1 VTYYQRHKEARKA
14 YQNNRSLYIEKRQMI
29 NVQISY
35 QFSITPNAV
44 FDGNTVNYFKAHH
57 FDTAQLVVSDQS
69 NPAAAI
75 NALKAA
81 GFAVVVDIEQVIWA
95 GGQVTAP
102 LSNFAGYFQMLKNA
116 GVEYVSSEGGR
127 SGDLDI
133 LKQYFKGYM
142 NYNCDQCGL
151 WKDFYSHPF
160 TVWNSWESY
169 YDSEWQYIQ
178 QGCRAGKKNGI
189 LAGCWTYGNPILSNS
204 QAGTGLTYMAMAD
217 WMAANGGLDHFA
229 IWAGIND
236 NMLSQ
241 YKALGFEGIVAA
253 MQAKYPPRGTGPAP
267 VSTITPASCISEIT
281 LVNKM
286 RYEFITGSDQACW
299 YRTIDTTGKASAFTS
314 LGGKCIAAP
323 KAVALPDGSL
333 RVYVIGTTT
342 SVFEKAMTAAGVWSA
357 DWKNLGGLTPKGSSL
372 EAVAYAM
379 NNLVVY
385 VLGTNGSEYT
395 NTWGGTAWSGWTS
408 YIAKLA

>member
-1 VTYYQRHKEARKA
+1 
-14 YQNNRSLYIEKRQMI
+14 MI
-29 NVQISY
+29 VQIDY
-35 QFSITPNAV
+35 HFSITPNAC
-44 FDGNTVNYFKAHH
+44 FDGVTIPYFVAHH
-57 FDTAQLVVSDQS
+57 FNTAQLVVSDES
-69 NPAAAI
+69 NPASAI
-75 NALKAA
+75 AKLKAA
-81 GFAVVVDIEQVIWA
+81 GLNVIVDIEQVIWA
-95 GGQVTAP
+95 GGNVSTPISAF
-102 LSNFAGYFQMLKNA
+102 STYFQMLKSA
-116 GVEYVSSEGGR
+116 GVEYISSEGGR
-127 SGDLDI
+127 DGDLDYI
-133 LKQYFKGYM
+133 KSGGWFKGYV

-151 WKDFYSHPF
+151 WKNFFSHPF
-160 TVWNSWESY
+160 TVKNSWESY
-169 YDSEWQYIQ
+169 YTSEWTYIQ
-178 QGCRAGKKNGI
+178 EGCKAGKLNGI
-189 LAGCWTYGNPILSNS
+189 LAGCWTYGNPILANS
-204 QAGTGLTYMAMAD
+204 QAGTGLTYMGMAD
-217 WMAANGGLDHFA
+217 WMAANCGLDHWA

-241 YKALGFEGIVAA
+241 YKALGFEAIVSNL
-253 MQAKYPPRGTGPAP
+253 QAKYPPRGTGPAP

-323 KAVALPDGSL
+323 KAAALPDGSL

-395 NTWGGTAWSGWTS
+395 NTWGGTAWSGWKS

>member
-1 VTYYQRHKEARKA
+1 
-14 YQNNRSLYIEKRQMI
+14 M
-29 NVQISY
+29 QISY
-35 QFSITPNAV
+35 QFSITPNAC
-44 FDGNTVNYFKAHH
+44 FDGVTIPYFKAHH

-69 NPAAAI
+69 IPTAALAT
-75 NALKAA
+75 LKKA
-81 GFAVVVDIEQVIWA
+81 GLNIIVDIEQVIWA

-102 LSNFAGYFQMLKNA
+102 LSNFTGYFQALKNA

-204 QAGTGLTYMAMAD
+204 QAGTDLTYMAMAD
-217 WMAANGGLDHFA
+217 WMAANGGLDHWA

-236 NMLSQ
+236 GMLQQ
-241 YKALGFEGIVAA
+241 YKALGFEAIVAK
-253 MQAKYPPRGTGPAP
+253 MQSLFPPNGTGPT
-267 VSTITPASCISEIT
+267 TITPASIISV
-281 LVNKM
+281 VN
-286 RYEFITGSDQACW
+286 
-299 YRTIDTTGKASAFTS
+299 
-314 LGGKCIAAP
+314 
-323 KAVALPDGSL
+323 V
-333 RVYVIGTTT
+333 
-342 SVFEKAMTAAGVWSA
+342 
-357 DWKNLGGLTPKGSSL
+357 
-372 EAVAYAM
+372 
-379 NNLVVY
+379 
-385 VLGTNGSEYT
+385 
-395 NTWGGTAWSGWTS
+395 
-408 YIAKLA
+408 